1 MTSLRPRF
9 DEYKEIRMVF
19 PGMDLFFHS
28 GDSSFIGSGDDKEIF
43 GIKTVVGVFIDDF
56 YMC

>member
-1 MTSLRPRF
+1 
-9 DEYKEIRMVF
+9 MVF

-43 GIKTVVGVFIDDF
+43 GVKTVVGVFIDDF
-56 YMC
+56 YSWHKSKSG

>member
-1 MTSLRPRF
+1 MLLGPRF

-28 GDSSFIGSGDDKEIF
+28 EDSSFIGSGDDKEIF
-43 GIKTVVGVFIDDF
+43 GVKTRSWRIH
-56 YMC
+56 

>member
-1 MTSLRPRF
+1 
-9 DEYKEIRMVF
+9 MVF

-43 GIKTVVGVFIDDF
+43 GVKTVFGVFIDDF